1 MPDSAFSLFNQFLNT
16 MNCLVL
22 NMDLQKFCNDVCQM
36 TEKLTKNTK
45 EHDIS
50 KLNHVR
56 DQLIEMYQ
64 KNLVK
69 INHSILELI
78 CAKNLISRGYTVDVE
93 KDVSDILVCD
103 IYAKKGG
110 GYTIVEI
117 ETGFT
122 PPEHAM
128 DTVDYYAA
136 RIMSKIARY
145 SQHCSKFSLATPV
158 VGILPIPKIFL
169 LPPNARREDDV
180 AKIKTLCDRYYKNP
194 PIKYDDI
201 LNAHLHSIYLIN
213 IDKGFAKEID
223 PQGYVD
229 LTQSLLGRS
238 EVEY

>member
-1 MPDSAFSLFNQFLNT
+1 
-16 MNCLVL
+16 
-22 NMDLQKFCNDVCQM
+22 MDLEKFRNDVYEM
-36 TEKLTKNTK
+36 TDRLSKNLK
-45 EHDIS
+45 ENDMP
-50 KLNHVR
+50 KLNYVR
-56 DQLIEMYQ
+56 QQLIEMYQ

-78 CAKNLISRGYTVDVE
+78 CASNLISRGYAVEAE

-110 GYTIVEI
+110 GDTIIEI

-136 RIMSKIARY
+136 RIISKISRY

-158 VGILPIPKIFL
+158 IGILPISKIFL
-169 LPPNARREDDV
+169 LPPNARKKEDV
-180 AKIKTLCDRYYKNP
+180 NKAKDLCDRYYKNP
-194 PIKYDDI
+194 PIEYDDI

-213 IDKGFAKEID
+213 MDKGFAKELD

-229 LTQSLLGRS
+229 LTKSLLGRS
-238 EVEY
+238 EVEF

>member
-1 MPDSAFSLFNQFLNT
+1 
-16 MNCLVL
+16 
-22 NMDLQKFCNDVCQM
+22 MDLEKFRNDVYDM
-36 TEKLTKNTK
+36 TKNLSKNLK
-45 EHDIS
+45 ENDLP
-50 KLNHVR
+50 KLNYVR
-56 DQLIEMYQ
+56 QQLIEMYQ

-78 CAKNLISRGYTVDVE
+78 CASNLISNGYAVEVE

-110 GYTIVEI
+110 GNTIIEI

-145 SQHCSKFSLATPV
+145 SRHCSKFSLATPV
-158 VGILPIPKIFL
+158 MGILPIPKIFL
-169 LPPNARREDDV
+169 LPPNARKKEDV
-180 AKIKTLCDRYYKNP
+180 NKIKELCDRYYKNP
-194 PIKYDDI
+194 PINYDDI

-213 IDKGFAKEID
+213 IDKGFAKEVD
-223 PQGYVD
+223 PHGYVD
-229 LTQSLLGRS
+229 LTKNLLGRS

>member
-1 MPDSAFSLFNQFLNT
+1 
-16 MNCLVL
+16 
-22 NMDLQKFCNDVCQM
+22 MDLKKFRNDVFEM
-36 TEKLTKNTK
+36 IDKLSKNLK
-45 EHDIS
+45 ENDVS
-50 KLNHVR
+50 KLNYVGQ
-56 DQLIEMYQ
+56 QLIGMYK

-69 INHSILELI
+69 INHSVLELI
-78 CAKNLISRGYTVDVE
+78 CACTLISRGYTVEVE
-93 KDVSDILVCD
+93 KDVSEILVCD

-110 GYTIVEI
+110 GNTIIEI

-128 DTVDYYAA
+128 DTIDYFSA

-158 VGILPIPKIFL
+158 VGILPISKIFL
-169 LPPNARREDDV
+169 LPPNARKKEDV
-180 AKIKTLCDRYYKNP
+180 QKIKDLCDRYYKNP
-194 PIKYDDI
+194 PIAYDDI

-213 IDKGFAKEID
+213 IDKGFAKELD

-229 LTQSLLGRS
+229 LTNSLLKRS

>member
-1 MPDSAFSLFNQFLNT
+1 
-16 MNCLVL
+16 
-22 NMDLQKFCNDVCQM
+22 MDLEKFRNDVYDM
-36 TEKLTKNTK
+36 TETLSKNLK
-45 EHDIS
+45 ENDLP
-50 KLNHVR
+50 KLNYVR
-56 DQLIEMYQ
+56 QQLIEMYQ

-78 CAKNLISRGYTVDVE
+78 CASNLISNGYVVEVE

-103 IYAKKGG
+103 IFAKKGG
-110 GYTIVEI
+110 GNTIIEI

-145 SQHCSKFSLATPV
+145 SKHCTKFSLATPV
-158 VGILPIPKIFL
+158 MGILPIPKIFL
-169 LPPNARREDDV
+169 LPPNTRKKDDV
-180 AKIKTLCDRYYKNP
+180 NKIKELCDRYYKNP
-194 PIKYDDI
+194 PINHDDI

-213 IDKGFAKEID
+213 IDKGFAKEVD
-223 PQGYVD
+223 PHGYVD
-229 LTQSLLGRS
+229 LTKNLLGRS

>member
-1 MPDSAFSLFNQFLNT
+1 
-16 MNCLVL
+16 
-22 NMDLQKFCNDVCQM
+22 MDLKKFRNDIFEMIDKLSKNLKENDV
-36 TEKLTKNTK
+36 
-45 EHDIS
+45 S
-50 KLNHVR
+50 KLNYVGQ
-56 DQLIEMYQ
+56 QLIGMYK

-69 INHSILELI
+69 INHSVLELI
-78 CAKNLISRGYTVDVE
+78 CACTLISRGYTVEVE
-93 KDVSDILVCD
+93 KDVSEILVCD

-110 GYTIVEI
+110 GNTIIEI

-128 DTVDYYAA
+128 DTIDYFSA

-158 VGILPIPKIFL
+158 VGILPISKIFL
-169 LPPNARREDDV
+169 LPPNARKKEDV
-180 AKIKTLCDRYYKNP
+180 QKIKDLCDRYYKNP

-213 IDKGFAKEID
+213 IDKGFAKELD

-229 LTQSLLGRS
+229 LTNSLLERS

>member
-1 MPDSAFSLFNQFLNT
+1 
-16 MNCLVL
+16 
-22 NMDLQKFCNDVCQM
+22 MDLKKFSNDIFEMSEKLSKNLKENDVP
-36 TEKLTKNTK
+36 
-45 EHDIS
+45 
-50 KLNHVR
+50 KLNYVGQ
-56 DQLIEMYQ
+56 QLIGMYK

-78 CAKNLISRGYTVDVE
+78 CASNLISRGFIVEVE

-103 IYAKKGG
+103 IFAKKGG
-110 GYTIVEI
+110 GNHIIEI

-128 DTVDYYAA
+128 DTIDYFSA

-158 VGILPIPKIFL
+158 VGLLPISKIFL
-169 LPPNARREDDV
+169 LPPNARKKEDV
-180 AKIKTLCDRYYKNP
+180 QRIKDLCDRYYKNP

-213 IDKGFAKEID
+213 IDKGFAKELD

-229 LTQSLLGRS
+229 LTNDLLERS
-238 EVEY
+238 EVKY

>member
-1 MPDSAFSLFNQFLNT
+1 
-16 MNCLVL
+16 
-22 NMDLQKFCNDVCQM
+22 MDLEKFRNDVYDM
-36 TEKLTKNTK
+36 TENLSKNLK
-45 EHDIS
+45 ANDLP
-50 KLNHVR
+50 KLNYVR
-56 DQLIEMYQ
+56 QQLIEMYQ

-78 CAKNLISRGYTVDVE
+78 CASNLISNGYAVEVE

-110 GYTIVEI
+110 GNTIIEI

-145 SQHCSKFSLATPV
+145 SKHCSKFSLATPV
-158 VGILPIPKIFL
+158 MGILPIPKIFL
-169 LPPNARREDDV
+169 LPPNVRKKEDV
-180 AKIKTLCDRYYKNP
+180 NKIKELCDRYYKNP
-194 PIKYDDI
+194 PINYDDI

-213 IDKGFAKEID
+213 IDKGFAKEVD
-223 PQGYVD
+223 PHGYVD
-229 LTQSLLGRS
+229 LTKNLLGKS

>member
-1 MPDSAFSLFNQFLNT
+1 
-16 MNCLVL
+16 
-22 NMDLQKFCNDVCQM
+22 MDLEKFRNDVYDM
-36 TEKLTKNTK
+36 TENLSKNLK
-45 EHDIS
+45 ENDLP
-50 KLNHVR
+50 KLNYVR
-56 DQLIEMYQ
+56 QQLIEMYQ

-78 CAKNLISRGYTVDVE
+78 CASNLISNGYAVEVE

-103 IYAKKGG
+103 IFAKKGG
-110 GYTIVEI
+110 GYTIIEI

-145 SQHCSKFSLATPV
+145 SKHCSKFSLATPV
-158 VGILPIPKIFL
+158 MGLLPIPQIFL
-169 LPPNARREDDV
+169 LPPNARKKEDV
-180 AKIKTLCDRYYKNP
+180 NKIKELCDRYYKNP
-194 PIKYDDI
+194 PITYDDI

-213 IDKGFAKEID
+213 IDKGFAKEVD
-223 PQGYVD
+223 PHGYVD
-229 LTQSLLGRS
+229 LTKNLLGRS

>member
-1 MPDSAFSLFNQFLNT
+1 
-16 MNCLVL
+16 
-22 NMDLQKFCNDVCQM
+22 MDLEKFRNDVYEM
-36 TEKLTKNTK
+36 TDRLSKNLK
-45 EHDIS
+45 ENDVP
-50 KLNHVR
+50 KLNYVR
-56 DQLIEMYQ
+56 QQLIEMYQ

-78 CAKNLISRGYTVDVE
+78 CASNLISRGYAVDVE

-110 GYTIVEI
+110 GNTIIEI

-122 PPEHAM
+122 PPDHAM

-158 VGILPIPKIFL
+158 IGILPISKIFL
-169 LPPNARREDDV
+169 LPPNARKKEDVNKVKD
-180 AKIKTLCDRYYKNP
+180 LCDRYYKNP
-194 PIKYDDI
+194 PIEYDDI

-213 IDKGFAKEID
+213 IDKGFAKELD

-229 LTQSLLGRS
+229 LTKNLLGRS
-238 EVEY
+238 EVEF

>member
-1 MPDSAFSLFNQFLNT
+1 
-16 MNCLVL
+16 
-22 NMDLQKFCNDVCQM
+22 MDLEKFRNDVYEM
-36 TEKLTKNTK
+36 TDRLSKNLK
-45 EHDIS
+45 ENDMP
-50 KLNHVR
+50 KLNYVR
-56 DQLIEMYQ
+56 QQLIEMYQ

-78 CAKNLISRGYTVDVE
+78 CASNLISRGYAVEAE

-110 GYTIVEI
+110 GNTIIEI

-158 VGILPIPKIFL
+158 IGILPISKIFL
-169 LPPNARREDDV
+169 LPPNARKKEDV
-180 AKIKTLCDRYYKNP
+180 NKAKDLCDRYYKNP
-194 PIKYDDI
+194 SIKYDDI

-213 IDKGFAKEID
+213 MDKGFAKELD

-229 LTQSLLGRS
+229 LTKNLLERS
-238 EVEY
+238 EVEF

>member
-1 MPDSAFSLFNQFLNT
+1 
-16 MNCLVL
+16 
-22 NMDLQKFCNDVCQM
+22 MDLEKFRNDVYEM
-36 TEKLTKNTK
+36 TDRLSKNLK
-45 EHDIS
+45 ENDMP
-50 KLNHVR
+50 KLNYVR
-56 DQLIEMYQ
+56 QQLIEMYQ

-78 CAKNLISRGYTVDVE
+78 CASNLISRGYAVEVE

-110 GYTIVEI
+110 GNTIIEI

-158 VGILPIPKIFL
+158 IGILPISKIFL
-169 LPPNARREDDV
+169 LPPNARKKEDV
-180 AKIKTLCDRYYKNP
+180 NKAKDLCDRYYKNP
-194 PIKYDDI
+194 PIEYDDI

-213 IDKGFAKEID
+213 MDKGFAKELD

-229 LTQSLLGRS
+229 LTKNLLGRS
-238 EVEY
+238 EVEF